1 MKSYH
6 FAHKNRPF
14 HLAQRDLCFE
24 YAITIMRRDPDVP
37 LDDLIAQTQDVV
49 DLLRSSEK
57 HAFFMTQVEEAT
69 EKDADLL
76 SLIKLMERSVK
87 SMFAVLH
94 HQQCLR
100 DEEGFLRRFL
110 NVDTDK
116 FDFSA
121 QHYHRRF
128 LDLRKGLLFL
138 LEHAEL
144 PYKEHLLKT
153 AGQMAKSEQERYQ
166 HAVTSLRTELDA
178 KYGHSGRRSDVS
190 DQ

>member
-24 YAITIMRRDPDVP
+24 YAVLLLRRDTTDVS
-37 LDDLIAQTQDVV
+37 LEHLITRSNSIT
-49 DLLRSSEK
+49 DLLISSEK
-57 HAFFMTQVEEAT
+57 HAYFMTQVEEAT
-69 EKDADLL
+69 HKDEDLL
-76 SLIKLMERSVK
+76 SLIRLVQRGVN

-94 HQQCLR
+94 HQECLR

-110 NVDTDK
+110 LADADK
-116 FDFSA
+116 FVFSA

-138 LEHAEL
+138 LDHAEG
-144 PYKEHLLKT
+144 PCQRHLT
-153 AGQMAKSEQERYQ
+153 ATSEQMSNEDCERY
-166 HAVTSLRTELDA
+166 HRAVESLRVELDV
-178 KYGHSGRRSDVS
+178 KYGE
-190 DQ
+190 

>member
-1 MKSYH
+1 
-6 FAHKNRPF
+6 
-14 HLAQRDLCFE
+14 
-24 YAITIMRRDPDVP
+24 MRRDPGVP
-37 LDDLIAQTQDVV
+37 LDDLLAQTQHVV
-49 DLLRSSEK
+49 DLLVCSEK
-57 HAFFMTQVEEAT
+57 HAVFMTQVEAAT

-94 HQQCLR
+94 HQQSLR

-110 NVDTDK
+110 NVDPDR

-138 LEHAEL
+138 LEQAEE
-144 PYKEHLLKT
+144 PYKDHLMQT
-153 AGQMAKSEQERYQ
+153 AEQMAESEQERYQ
-166 HAVTSLRTELDA
+166 HAVSSLRMELDA
-178 KYGHSGRRSDVS
+178 KYGES
-190 DQ
+190 